1 MSPTAETV
9 SIGSRTT
16 VTVTDQNL
24 ELKGKLESTMR
35 NTVSMMSGVMI
46 NGVLEEKKSS
56 KTDYFYKEPCLY
68 SHKVFKNA
76 SQVFSALRHDTKE
89 EIENPYLK
97 KKQESERLVVLP
109 DIEFS
114 DDNEK
119 RLTFELA
126 FETLKYQTIFEDLL
140 LECSF
145 FSRFPELMEDRGLV
159 MVVLWDYQSRK
170 FQQRTPILDEVLDPD
185 VQQVEDAI
193 WELKT
198 KLNASLARHRIK
210 AAAPSLEFLL
220 SDKVRSIEEISSR
233 LPVYVWVNQLKTSV
247 ADVIE
252 HFKDSNYRLVNYDD
266 EFSGRTFYVDCH
278 CSDVLIFPA
287 ECREAVQDSDLLLGG
302 HIVMQDKSSCLAPHS
317 VKYLIGDED
326 DVIHVNAGSAVT
338 TAHIS
343 SLMCKS
349 SGQIWAFGANREGS
363 TQAQKQLE
371 KLAVKNVKLMSESF
385 LDIELDDARFKNCK
399 VVLVTANCSKSG
411 ISNPVDFIVNEGEDM
426 KILKDL
432 SIGETD
438 LTRQGALVAQHGALL
453 KHALRLQKVQAV
465 VYMTRSVYQAE
476 NENVVTKAIEYVNM
490 IQQRK
495 YPFRVV
501 PPVLPFSG
509 EDIDRSIGITG
520 KYIKFQPSER
530 NSGCFVAVIT
540 REPEDVKE
548 TAKDVLARAASKGL
562 LGGKKSKEH
571 KESKETV
578 NGDGSLLINGD
589 ASESQSEKKLLLKR
603 SRKSPR
609 KIHSLVPP
617 IPSYHKP
624 AGTSVVKAQISS
636 GSHKQ
641 LDHEAKSMPTLITSK
656 PRFKILASVPK
667 VDKKVRVAEHEKVVK
682 HPSPFR

>member
-1 MSPTAETV
+1 
-9 SIGSRTT
+9 
-16 VTVTDQNL
+16 
-24 ELKGKLESTMR
+24 
-35 NTVSMMSGVMI
+35 
-46 NGVLEEKKSS
+46 
-56 KTDYFYKEPCLY
+56 
-68 SHKVFKNA
+68 
-76 SQVFSALRHDTKE
+76 
-89 EIENPYLK
+89 
-97 KKQESERLVVLP
+97 
-109 DIEFS
+109 
-114 DDNEK
+114 
-119 RLTFELA
+119 
-126 FETLKYQTIFEDLL
+126 
-140 LECSF
+140 
-145 FSRFPELMEDRGLV
+145 

-170 FQQRTPILDEVLDPD
+170 FQQRTSIPGEVLDPD

-233 LPVYVWVNQLKTSV
+233 LPVYVWVNQLKTSA

-252 HFKDSNYRLVNYDD
+252 YFKDSNYRLVNYDD
-266 EFSGRTFYVDCH
+266 ELSERTFYVDCH
-278 CSDVLIFPA
+278 CSDVFVFPA

-326 DVIHVNAGSAVT
+326 DVIHVNAGSGVT

-343 SLMCKS
+343 SLMHKS
-349 SGQIWAFGANREGS
+349 SGQIWAFGANMEGS
-363 TQAQKQLE
+363 GHAQKQLE
-371 KLAVKNVKLMSESF
+371 KLSVKNVKLMSESF

-399 VVLVTANCSKSG
+399 VVLVTADCSKSG

-453 KHALRLQKVQAV
+453 RHALRLQKVQAV

-520 KYIKFQPSER
+520 KYIKFQPSEK

-548 TAKDVLARAASKGL
+548 TAKDILARAASKGL
-562 LGGKKSKEH
+562 LGGKKSKEL
-571 KESKETV
+571 KDTV
-578 NGDGSLLINGD
+578 HSDGSLLMNGD
-589 ASESQSEKKLLLKR
+589 ASESQSDKKLLRKR

-609 KIHSLVPP
+609 RIHSLVPP

-624 AGTSVVKAQISS
+624 TGTSVVKAQISS
-636 GSHKQ
+636 DSHKQ
-641 LDHEAKSMPTLITSK
+641 LDHEAKSVPTMITSR

-682 HPSPFR
+682 HPLPFR